1 MLYECMNAKLLQSI
15 LTLCDPMDCSLPG
28 LSVHVIFQARI
39 LKWIAMPSSRMYTIY
54 MCVYICIYIWT
65 SPDGKE
71 SACNAGDLGLIPR
84 SGRSP
89 GEGNGNPHA
98 HVCQCTCTHT
108 HTHFF
113 RFFLILYYY
122 SVWNKVPCA
131 ISRTLFIHS
140 VYNSLHLLIPN
151 SWSILLSTHKRN
163 QLLLPIV
170 LIHCK
175 QIQYILVLDPYL
187 MSDLQI
193 ASSILLLVFSFFDSI
208 L

>member
-1 MLYECMNAKLLQSI
+1 
-15 LTLCDPMDCSLPG
+15 MDCSLPG

-54 MCVYICIYIWT
+54 MCVCVCVYVYIYGLPQMVKNLPAMQETWVWSLGQEDPLEKGLATHMHTCAN
-65 SPDGKE
+65 
-71 SACNAGDLGLIPR
+71 ACA
-84 SGRSP
+84 
-89 GEGNGNPHA
+89 
-98 HVCQCTCTHT
+98 HT

-113 RFFLILYYY
+113 RFFFILYYY
-122 SVWNKVPCA
+122 SVWNTVPCA

-140 VYNSLHLLIPN
+140 VCNSLHLLIPN

-193 ASSILLLVFSFFDSI
+193 ASSILWLVFSFFDSI
-208 L
+208 LWSSEVVCVCVCVL